1 MLQAV
6 FSIDWGQFLGKGL
19 FGEGVGRICGVV
31 AAATASE
38 MKALVGEGL
47 KKTPTLELRLDWLRN
62 DEERHKFL
70 RWLKSRRNRKLTF
83 IATCRRRVGGGEFTG
98 DAGAELFWLMQA
110 RDAGCGWC
118 DVEVET
124 LQELP
129 GRTLQGY
136 SVPEKVLL
144 SFHDFRKMPRLPKK
158 VSLPARAGVD
168 AIKIAGMARTISDS
182 RKILRA
188 LRGSR
193 QVVAVPMGE
202 VGMPAR
208 ILALRDGSALAYA
221 PLAAATAP
229 GQVGLDELKDLY
241 RAHKITRRTDVYGVI
256 GDPIGHSLSP
266 LMHNTGYVASGRNA
280 VFLPFLVTRL
290 SEFLDAVGDFGVKGF
305 SVTLPHKKTIF
316 RHLDDCEPLADQ
328 IGAVNTVTVEKN
340 GGLRGSNTDYTG
352 VLRALGKKMKLPGSR
367 VVIFGAGGSARAA
380 AFAVSK
386 AGGQVLVC
394 ARREAAA
401 RDLAKAVGGVVIE
414 RRSLKTTEVDAL
426 VNATPVGMYPNSK
439 VSPLQASEL
448 NCSLVMDL
456 IYRPLRTK
464 LLQTAASR
472 GIQIVSGVE
481 MFVAQ
486 GVAQW
491 ELWMSRRAPEAA
503 MRKAVL
509 GALQTEEK
517 LRW

>member
-1 MLQAV
+1 
-6 FSIDWGQFLGKGL
+6 
-19 FGEGVGRICGVV
+19 
-31 AAATASE
+31 
-38 MKALVGEGL
+38 
-47 KKTPTLELRLDWLRN
+47 
-62 DEERHKFL
+62 
-70 RWLKSRRNRKLTF
+70 
-83 IATCRRRVGGGEFTG
+83 
-98 DAGAELFWLMQA
+98 
-110 RDAGCGWC
+110 
-118 DVEVET
+118 
-124 LQELP
+124 
-129 GRTLQGY
+129 
-136 SVPEKVLL
+136 
-144 SFHDFRKMPRLPKK
+144 
-158 VSLPARAGVD
+158 
-168 AIKIAGMARTISDS
+168 
-182 RKILRA
+182 
-188 LRGSR
+188 
-193 QVVAVPMGE
+193 
-202 VGMPAR
+202 
-208 ILALRDGSALAYA
+208 
-221 PLAAATAP
+221 
-229 GQVGLDELKDLY
+229 
-241 RAHKITRRTDVYGVI
+241 
-256 GDPIGHSLSP
+256 
-266 LMHNTGYVASGRNA
+266 
-280 VFLPFLVTRL
+280 
-290 SEFLDAVGDFGVKGF
+290 
-305 SVTLPHKKTIF
+305 
-316 RHLDDCEPLADQ
+316 
-328 IGAVNTVTVEKN
+328 
-340 GGLRGSNTDYTG
+340 
-352 VLRALGKKMKLPGSR
+352 MKLPGSR

-414 RRSLKTTEVDAL
+414 RRSLKTTKVDAL